1 MREILDGIYTWSWFS
16 EEKQIAFNGLY
27 VRSAGESVVVDPPPY
42 EQSDLRHMEEIG
54 APEAI
59 LLTNVHHARRSG
71 DLARHF
77 GIPIKIHRADASSV
91 DLPIAATFENG
102 DHLGGGLVA
111 VHVPD
116 SKSPGETAFHHPSAG
131 VLIVGDALIG
141 KPAGEV
147 SMLPPQK
154 FPDPARARDGLK
166 RLLDVSFDAL
176 LVGDGEPILHGGR
189 KAVQD
194 FLRTSKIT

>member
-1 MREILDGIYTWSWFS
+1 MKEILDGIYTWFWFS
-16 EEKQIAFNGLY
+16 EEKKIAFNGLY

-42 EQSDLRHMEEIG
+42 EQSDLRQMEELG

-59 LLTNVHHARRSG
+59 LLTNVHHVRKSA

-77 GIPIKIHRADASSV
+77 DIPIKIHRADASSV
-91 DLPIAATFENG
+91 DVPIAATFQNG

-116 SKSPGETAFHHPSAG
+116 SKSPGETAFHHPAAG

-141 KPAGEV
+141 KPG
-147 SMLPPQK
+147 QIC
-154 FPDPARARDGLK
+154 GW
-166 RLLDVSFDAL
+166 
-176 LVGDGEPILHGGR
+176 
-189 KAVQD
+189 
-194 FLRTSKIT
+194 